1 MEKRII
7 PEALLCSQIDG
18 LKDLEEFFLVEEADE
33 GFAKALLWNTEDAFS
48 QIPMLRIQEPDHFR
62 KGFESGQA
70 KITGLGE
77 VFSLILEFFE
87 EGDDQDRRDLLK
99 S

>member
-1 MEKRII
+1 VEKGVI

-18 LKDLEEFFLVEEADE
+18 VKELEEFLLVEETDE
-33 GFAKALLWNTEDAFS
+33 GFTKALLWDAEDAFS
-48 QIPMLRIQEPDHFR
+48 QIPMIRIQEPDHFCKR
-62 KGFESGQA
+62 FKCGEA

-77 VFSLILEFFE
+77 IFSLILDLFE
-87 EGDDQDRRDLLK
+87 KGDDQDRRDLFK